1 MGVHCE
7 EKRGVTVF
15 EKKVMLIWE
24 ASMVISIVT
33 VCDLVDSSKLED
45 FKTSRRQDVNI

>member
-1 MGVHCE
+1 M
-7 EKRGVTVF
+7 VF

-33 VCDLVDSSKLED
+33 ACDLVDSSKLED
-45 FKTSRRQDVNI
+45 FKASRRQSVKA